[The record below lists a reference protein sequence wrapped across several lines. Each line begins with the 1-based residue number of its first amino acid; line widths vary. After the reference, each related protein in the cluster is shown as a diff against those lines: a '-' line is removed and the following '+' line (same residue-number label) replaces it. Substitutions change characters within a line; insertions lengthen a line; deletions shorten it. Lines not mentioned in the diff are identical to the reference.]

1 MASMLRAISGIS
13 SSSTNISSS
22 TSDLG
27 KRLVKWALIL
37 GVPTVVCVGA
47 CLVYRQQSKKS
58 TTRRSS
64 VSTPLTDLTTTMTP
78 SSSQAG
84 GDAASRST
92 NPTNNRVVL
101 AIEFKTQGNVKYREK
116 KFNEA
121 IEAYTSK

>member
-1 MASMLRAISGIS
+1 
-13 SSSTNISSS
+13 
-22 TSDLG
+22 
-27 KRLVKWALIL
+27 
-37 GVPTVVCVGA
+37 
-47 CLVYRQQSKKS
+47 
-58 TTRRSS
+58 
-64 VSTPLTDLTTTMTP
+64 MTP